1 MRDDATRH
9 GVADRLDDEIA
20 FPGLP
25 ESQSQLAV
33 PLLAGTRLMG
43 VLFAESPQT
52 ARFGYDEEDAFAAM
66 ASLVGAMAAQ
76 LGECA
81 DAEPEPGA
89 SPRQSLPM
97 DTAAGGPP
105 LRIRRYVENDSIFV
119 DDAYLIK
126 GVAGGIL
133 WRLLRCH
140 AESGRSEH
148 TNRELRL
155 DPAIRLPD
163 ISENLEARLILL
175 ERRLEERCPALRIEK
190 TGRGRFRFHVL
201 RPVTL
206 AEVPR

>member
-1 MRDDATRH
+1 
-9 GVADRLDDEIA
+9 
-20 FPGLP
+20 
-25 ESQSQLAV
+25 
-33 PLLAGTRLMG
+33 
-43 VLFAESPQT
+43 
-52 ARFGYDEEDAFAAM
+52 
-66 ASLVGAMAAQ
+66 
-76 LGECA
+76 
-81 DAEPEPGA
+81 
-89 SPRQSLPM
+89 M
-97 DTAAGGPP
+97 DPAAGGPP